1 MPGRIPEDAPSL
13 VLVRYLNLGGAL
25 VVITATETGTRSL
38 VTWSCTGCRA
48 QSHQGSN
55 LDARR
60 EAANNHAATCR
71 ALPPK
76 NGL

>member
-38 VTWSCTGCRA
+38 VTWSCTGCQA
-48 QSHQGSN
+48 QSPQGSKQ
-55 LDARR
+55 DARR
-60 EAANNHAATCR
+60 KAANNHAATCR

-76 NGL
+76 HAA

>member
-25 VVITATETGTRSL
+25 VLITATETGPRSL
-38 VTWSCTGCRA
+38 MAWSCTGCHT
-48 QSHQGSN
+48 QSDRHYSLEN
-55 LDARR
+55 HHK
-60 EAANNHAATCR
+60 AANSHAATCR

-76 NGL
+76 SAA